1 MPRIIVGIDASERS
15 QDALEFATRMAR
27 ATGAS
32 LRLASAYPFNE
43 LVARGAAA
51 ARQDALHAGA
61 EALLAEAAD
70 AVVGVDVITHALA
83 DTSPPAALHRL
94 AEWTSGALVVVGST
108 GRGPVGRV
116 LPGSTGERLLQGAP
130 CSVAVVPYGYRQR
143 ASAEIRLIGVGHDGS
158 EGSEV
163 ALRGALAAAKRLG
176 AALRIVRVLEPAV
189 AGAGAAAPEDA
200 AWALEARAAELS
212 TETPVEVVVVS
223 GSAAS
228 ELAAQTEDL
237 DLLVLGARGYGPAR
251 AVLLGGVSRLVVRR
265 AACPVVVQPRGVT
278 SDLET
283 LFAGTPAAAAAGA
296 R

>member
-1 MPRIIVGIDASERS
+1 
-15 QDALEFATRMAR
+15 
-27 ATGAS
+27 
-32 LRLASAYPFNE
+32 
-43 LVARGAAA
+43 
-51 ARQDALHAGA
+51 
-61 EALLAEAAD
+61 
-70 AVVGVDVITHALA
+70 
-83 DTSPPAALHRL
+83 
-94 AEWTSGALVVVGST
+94 
-108 GRGPVGRV
+108 
-116 LPGSTGERLLQGAP
+116 
-130 CSVAVVPYGYRQR
+130 
-143 ASAEIRLIGVGHDGS
+143 
-158 EGSEV
+158 V

-176 AALRIVRVLEPAV
+176 AALRIVRVLVP
-189 AGAGAAAPEDA
+189 AGAGAGQADPEDA

-228 ELAAQTEDL
+228 ELVAQTEDL